1 MNALTIPI
9 VWFILPFI
17 ISNYWLYTLS
27 SEFFAIFSE
36 SIFIKKAFN
45 LSYVKALTASISANI
60 ASFMLGFL
68 IL

>member
-17 ISNYWLYTLS
+17 ISNYWLYTSS
-27 SEFFAIFSE
+27 SEIFAIILE

-45 LSYVKALTASISANI
+45 LSYGKALNISIYANI

-68 IL
+68 L